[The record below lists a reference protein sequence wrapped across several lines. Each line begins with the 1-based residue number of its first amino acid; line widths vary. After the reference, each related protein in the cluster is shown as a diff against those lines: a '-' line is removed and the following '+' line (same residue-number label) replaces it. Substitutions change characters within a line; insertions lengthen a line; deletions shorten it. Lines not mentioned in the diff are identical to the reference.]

1 MPESAISYAPR
12 PDATAEAEVAALS
25 HIYKLLLDRHAHKNA
40 AGVPSTNGDN
50 ARKESNHARANTNST

>member
-1 MPESAISYAPR
+1 MPESALSYAPR

-25 HIYKLLLDRHAHKNA
+25 QICKLLLDRHAHKNA

-50 ARKESNHARANTNST
+50 ARKESNHARANTDST